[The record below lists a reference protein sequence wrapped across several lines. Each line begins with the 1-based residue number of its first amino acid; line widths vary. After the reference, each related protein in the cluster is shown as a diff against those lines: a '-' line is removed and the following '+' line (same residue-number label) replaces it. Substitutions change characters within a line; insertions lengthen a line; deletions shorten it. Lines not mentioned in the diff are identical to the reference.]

1 MTNEERITRLE
12 EANAKLR
19 ARHDMLSLAFCALLA
34 GELTAA
40 RLARLK
46 ESLIANALN
55 TNAPA
60 EASDGFDET
69 FSQLTRALNAGQNR
83 A

>member
-19 ARHDMLSLAFCALLA
+19 ARHDMLSLSFYALLA
-34 GELTAA
+34 GGMTAA
-40 RLARLK
+40 GLARLK

-55 TNAPA
+55 TNAPDA
-60 EASDGFDET
+60 ASDGYEET
-69 FSQLTRALNAGQNR
+69 FSQLMRALNAGQNR